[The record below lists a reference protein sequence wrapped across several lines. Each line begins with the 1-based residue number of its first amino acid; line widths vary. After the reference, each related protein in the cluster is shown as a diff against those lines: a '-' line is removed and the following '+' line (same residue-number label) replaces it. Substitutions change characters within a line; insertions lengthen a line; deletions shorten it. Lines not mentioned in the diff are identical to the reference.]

1 MDMVCWTR
9 QSFLIGEIV
18 PCQYVAMDNE
28 DQVSCLMAYCGCR
41 SVAAL
46 STQNMY
52 HLQGPV
58 MGCG

>member
-1 MDMVCWTR
+1 MVCWTR
-9 QSFLIGEIV
+9 QNFLTGKIA

-28 DQVSCLMAYCGCR
+28 NQVECLLKTLCGCR

-52 HLQGPV
+52 YLQGPV

>member
-1 MDMVCWTR
+1 MVCWTR
-9 QSFLIGEIV
+9 QSFLTGKVV
-18 PCQYVAMDNE
+18 PCQYVAMDNKN
-28 DQVSCLMAYCGCR
+28 QVKCLMTCCGGR

-52 HLQGPV
+52 YLQGPV